1 MHVFITGGTGFI
13 GSLVVKEL
21 IEKGNQVTGL
31 ARSEESAQLLNDMG
45 AEMLRGELTDLEVL
59 KKGAIAADGVIHI
72 GFSNDFSQYDQAVEM
87 DLQAVRAIGSVLE
100 NTDKPF
106 ISTGG
111 TLGIS
116 GLGRQGTEA
125 DRPPV
130 AMPRGESENEVID
143 LANKGVRSAVVRL
156 SPCVHDLDR
165 HGLASILAQ
174 IAAEKG
180 TSVYINEGNNV
191 WPAIHRA
198 DAAHLFCLALESA
211 PAGTRLNGVAEEGI
225 SMKEIAETI
234 AKNLDIPVKSVTS
247 EEAEDYLGWFALS
260 AVADN
265 PMTSIITK
273 KLLQWNP
280 THSPLIQDINA
291 FYQK

>member
-31 ARSEESAQLLNDMG
+31 ARSEESAKLLNDMG

-125 DRPPV
+125 DQPPV

-165 HGLASILAQ
+165 HSLASILAQ

-211 PAGTRLNGVAEEGI
+211 PAGTRLNSVAEEGI

-273 KLLQWNP
+273 NYYNGILLIHP
-280 THSPLIQDINA
+280 
-291 FYQK
+291 